1 MITQIKI
8 TGIGYEVDD
17 NTQKYVEKKIGR
29 LDKYLPRHARRSAT
43 AEVKLMQVNHDHGN
57 KYEVEVIINIPGKS
71 VNAKDSTSNMLAAV
85 DIVDRKIQS
94 QLRDYKQATITHIG
108 NRRLLSRFKR
118 SFKRE
123 L

>member
-1 MITQIKI
+1 MITQIQI

-94 QLRDYKQATITHIG
+94 QLRDYKQANITHIG